1 MQEYVVKVK
10 SLTDIMPGSGESIP
24 GIIDSDIRY
33 DALGLP
39 YMNAKTVKGHLR
51 EAMEQILAV
60 TGGRFAGITAD
71 SLLGGSDLAGGSRI
85 AKIRVS
91 DMKLSKAVRD
101 VIQDA
106 EMSGSVTKEEILD
119 SLTQVYASTKISG
132 KTGTAEAHTLRKYR
146 LLKKGLL
153 FEVVMEAEDLSRK
166 EEELLFMSVRAIQH
180 IGTLKSKGKGSVLC
194 TIYKKGGIQA

>member
-1 MQEYVVKVK
+1 MQGYVVKIK

-24 GIIDSDIRY
+24 GIIDSDVRY
-33 DALGLP
+33 DELGLP
-39 YMNAKTVKGHLR
+39 YMNAKTIKGHLR

-60 TGGRFAGITAD
+60 TGSRFAGITAD
-71 SLLGGSDLAGGSRI
+71 SLLGGSDPAGDSRI

-91 DMKLSKAVRD
+91 DMKLSKAVRNT
-101 VIQDA
+101 IQDA
-106 EMSGSVTKEEILD
+106 EFSGSVTKEEILD
-119 SLTQVYASTKISG
+119 SLTQIYASTKISE

-146 LLKKGLL
+146 MLKKGLL
-153 FEVVMEAEDLSRK
+153 FETRIEAEGLSGK

-194 TIYKKGGIQA
+194 TIHREGGLQA

>member
-1 MQEYVVKVK
+1 MQEYVVKIK

-24 GIIDSDIRY
+24 GTIDSDIRY

-60 TGGRFAGITAD
+60 SGDRFAGITAD
-71 SLLGGSDLAGGSRI
+71 GLLGGSNPAGDRRI

-101 VIQDA
+101 TIQNA
-106 EMSGSVTKEEILD
+106 EISGSVTKEEILD
-119 SLTQVYASTKISG
+119 SLTQIYTSTKINEMN
-132 KTGTAEAHTLRKYR
+132 GTAEAHTLRKYR
-146 LLKKGLL
+146 MLKKGLL
-153 FEVVMEAEDLSRK
+153 FEVSLETEDLSRK
-166 EEELLFMSVRAIQH
+166 EEELLFMSVRAVQH
-180 IGTLKSKGKGSVLC
+180 VGTLKSKGKGSVLC

>member
-1 MQEYVVKVK
+1 
-10 SLTDIMPGSGESIP
+10 MPGSGESIP

-119 SLTQVYASTKISG
+119 SLTAADQAAKLAQSG
-132 KTGTAEAHTLRKYR
+132 
-146 LLKKGLL
+146 
-153 FEVVMEAEDLSRK
+153 
-166 EEELLFMSVRAIQH
+166 EE
-180 IGTLKSKGKGSVLC
+180 
-194 TIYKKGGIQA
+194 

>member
-24 GIIDSDIRY
+24 GIIASDIRY

-51 EAMEQILAV
+51 EV
-60 TGGRFAGITAD
+60 TGGRVAGITAD

-180 IGTLKSKGKGSVLC
+180 IGTLKSKGKGSVVC
-194 TIYKKGGIQA
+194 TIRKKGGFQV